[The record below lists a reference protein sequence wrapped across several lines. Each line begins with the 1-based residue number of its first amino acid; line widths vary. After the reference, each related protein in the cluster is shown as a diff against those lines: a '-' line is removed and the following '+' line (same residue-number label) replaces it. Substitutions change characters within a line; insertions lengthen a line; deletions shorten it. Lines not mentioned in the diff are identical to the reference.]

1 MKSINKEIN
10 VSLFM
15 DNKLLISFIL
25 VLVSLVWAG
34 SFIVVKIATGEINP
48 IDLGF
53 LRFLVATPIMF
64 LILLIRKKDVYIPAK
79 ELPSL
84 LILGLTGVTLLY
96 LFQFVGIN
104 YTNASTSA
112 VLINTNVI
120 FIAILSAVF
129 LKETLSKKRI
139 SGISLS
145 FLGVVV
151 IVLSN
156 MPQENFA
163 LNNIFFIGSILILLS
178 ALCWAIYS
186 IVGKRLLRKYDAF
199 TVTTYAF
206 GLGTLFYIPFVVS
219 DIVPTIQK
227 ISLNGWMAI
236 LYLALFCSVFGYI
249 GWYYALKK
257 TEASKAAVFLNLI
270 PLFAII
276 MSFFLGEKITGF
288 FLLGAIL
295 IVYGVYLTQKS

>member
-1 MKSINKEIN
+1 MHTKLSISI
-10 VSLFM
+10 
-15 DNKLLISFIL
+15 IL
-25 VLVSLVWAG
+25 VLVSFVWAG
-34 SFIVVKIATGEINP
+34 SFIVVKTITEEINP

-53 LRFLVATPIMF
+53 LRFLIATPLMF
-64 LILLIRKKDVYIPAK
+64 LILLIRKKRVHIPLK

-84 LILGLTGVTLLY
+84 SILGLTGVTLLY
-96 LFQFVGIN
+96 IFQFVGIN

-120 FIAILSAVF
+120 FIALLSAF
-129 LKETLSKKRI
+129 ILKETLSKKRI
-139 SGISLS
+139 TGISLS
-145 FLGVVV
+145 FFGVII

-156 MPQENFA
+156 LQEENFN

-186 IVGKRLLRKYDAF
+186 IVGKQLLKKYDTL

-206 GLGTLFYIPFVVS
+206 GLGILFYIPFIFS
-219 DIVPTIQK
+219 DIISTIQK
-227 ISLNGWMAI
+227 ISLNGVIAI
-236 LYLALFCSVFGYI
+236 LYLAILCSIFGYM

-257 TEASKAAVFLNLI
+257 IEASKAAVFLNLI

-276 MSFFLGEKITGF
+276 MSYFLGENIAIF
-288 FLLGAIL
+288 FLLGATL
-295 IVYGVYLTQKS
+295 IIYGVYLTQKS

>member
-1 MKSINKEIN
+1 MN
-10 VSLFM
+10 
-15 DNKLLISFIL
+15 NKLFISLLL
-25 VLVSLVWAG
+25 VLVSFVWAG
-34 SFIVVKIATGEINP
+34 SFIVVKTVTQEMDP

-64 LILLIRKKDVYIPAK
+64 LILLIRRKNIYIPKK

-84 LILGLTGVTLLY
+84 SILGLSGVTLLY
-96 LFQFVGIN
+96 LFQFVGIK

-120 FIAILSAVF
+120 FIAMLSALF
-129 LKETLSKKRI
+129 LKETFTTKKI

-145 FLGVVV
+145 FLGVIII
-151 IVLSN
+151 IVSN
-156 MPQENFA
+156 FPRENFA
-163 LNNIFFIGSILILLS
+163 LNNIFFIGSILVLLS
-178 ALCWAIYS
+178 AFCWAIYS
-186 IVGKRLLRKYDAF
+186 IVGKRLLKKYDTF

-206 GLGTLFYIPFVVS
+206 ALGTLFYIPIVIS
-219 DIVPTIQK
+219 DIIPTIQK
-227 ISLNGWMAI
+227 ISFDGWMAV
-236 LYLALFCSVFGYI
+236 LYLAILCSVFGYI

-276 MSFFLGEKITGF
+276 MSFFLGETLSVL

-295 IVYGVYLTQKS
+295 IIVGVYITQQS